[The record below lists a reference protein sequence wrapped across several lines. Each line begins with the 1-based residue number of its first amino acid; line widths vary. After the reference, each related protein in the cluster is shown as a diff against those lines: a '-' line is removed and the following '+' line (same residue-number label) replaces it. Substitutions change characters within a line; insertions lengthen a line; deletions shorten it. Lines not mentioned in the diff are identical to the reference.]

1 MISDVLAQCEQLIGY
16 EFSDKLL
23 LEVCLTHASGARSR
37 LESNERLE
45 FLGDSILGAVVCDQL
60 YRQFPEATEGELTR
74 IKSEVVSRATCAI
87 LAREI
92 GLHQVI
98 KLGKGIDR
106 DRDLPDSILAG
117 VFEAIIAGIYYDSD
131 YQTAQKFVARLT
143 DDYVRRIMENQGEK
157 NSKSILQQLSQKRFG
172 ETPIYALLEE
182 RGPDH
187 SKNFQVSAM
196 IGRRQFPP
204 AWGTN
209 KKEAEQRAA
218 ANALLEIEADPLLS
232 PTEGTS
238 SDLELD
244 ASQTTP

>member
-1 MISDVLAQCEQLIGY
+1 MISDVLALCEQLIGY
-16 EFSDKLL
+16 EFTDKQL
-23 LEVCLTHASGARSR
+23 LEICLTHASGARSR

-60 YRQFPEATEGELTR
+60 YRQFPESTEGELTR

-92 GLHQVI
+92 GLHQVV

-117 VFEAIIAGIYYDSD
+117 VFEAIIAGIYYD
-131 YQTAQKFVARLT
+131 AGFEVAKGFVSRLT
-143 DDYVRRIMENQGEK
+143 DGYVRRIIENQGEK

-187 SKNFQVSAM
+187 SKHFQVAAM
-196 IGRRQFPP
+196 VGRRQFAP

-218 ANALLEIEADPLLS
+218 ANALLEIEAEPGV
-232 PTEGTS
+232 TI
-238 SDLELD
+238 SDVPSEEL
-244 ASQTTP
+244 AAPATRV

>member
-1 MISDVLAQCEQLIGY
+1 MISDVLVQCEQLIGY
-16 EFSDKLL
+16 EFGDKQL

-92 GLHQVI
+92 GLHLVI

-106 DRDLPDSILAG
+106 ERDLPDSILAG
-117 VFEAIIAGIYYDSD
+117 VFESIIAGIYYDAG
-131 YQTAQKFVARLT
+131 YEIARNFVSRWT
-143 DDYVRRIMENQGEK
+143 EDYVRRILENQGEK
-157 NSKSILQQLSQKRFG
+157 NSKSILQQLAQKRFG

-182 RGPDH
+182 KGPDH
-187 SKNFQVSAM
+187 SKHFQISAM

-218 ANALLEIEADPLLS
+218 ANALLEIESEPVLTTSDEPVPADLQ
-232 PTEGTS
+232 
-238 SDLELD
+238 LD
-244 ASQTTP
+244 VT